1 MIRILPPLLATSLSL
16 CGAPLCR
23 GADPVPGSDA
33 IDALV
38 VESMRAWNVPG
49 AAVVVVKGDRV
60 VVLKGYGIRAVGLF
74 GPMTPDTVFP
84 LASCTKAFTTTLM
97 AMLVDEGVIGWDD
110 RVRDHLPGFHLSDP
124 NADALVTLRDIVS
137 HRTGVS
143 GHDLLWY
150 HSPWGLN
157 EVIRRAAYLPLDKP
171 FRGAFQY
178 SSIMVAAAGRAV
190 ENRTGKPWQ
199 DLVRERITEPLGMKA
214 VTFTTTDPA
223 FKRAE
228 LPCGYRK
235 TADGKLERMPCYES
249 TEPNPAGSI
258 NVTARDMVPWLRFHL
273 TNGVHQGKR
282 LVSAANV
289 NETKTPHVALR
300 MDESLLRMN
309 PDTVQMTYGMGW
321 LIYDYRGKKVF
332 AHGGKIDGFRTQ
344 VTLLPDEGIGIA
356 LFHNV
361 HDINMNQ
368 SLGNLIV
375 DHLLGLPRKDW
386 NGIFLAAAK
395 AEAAEKSAALANR
408 AKARRAGVA
417 PSLPLAGFAGTYE
430 DAAYGTGRI
439 TSADENLTW
448 EWSTFRCPLEH
459 WEGDVFRVR
468 DGFFTDQL
476 VEFRVRNGKPD
487 ALRFVARVFDR
498 KE

>member
-1 MIRILPPLLATSLSL
+1 
-16 CGAPLCR
+16 
-23 GADPVPGSDA
+23 
-33 IDALV
+33 
-38 VESMRAWNVPG
+38 MRAWNVPG
-49 AAVVVVKGDRV
+49 AAVVVLKGDRV
-60 VVLKGYGIRAVGLF
+60 LVLKGYGIRQF
-74 GPMTPDTVFP
+74 SDSGPMTPDTVFP

-150 HSPWGLN
+150 HSPWNLN
-157 EVIRRAAYLPLDKP
+157 EVLRRSAYLPLDKP

-178 SSIMVAAAGRAV
+178 SSIMVAAAGKAV
-190 ENRTGKPWQ
+190 ANRTGKPWQ
-199 DLVRERITEPLGMKA
+199 DLVRERIIDPLGMKS
-214 VTFTTTDPA
+214 VTFSTTDPA
-223 FKRAE
+223 FKSAE

-235 TADGKLERMPCYES
+235 TAAGKLERMPRYES
-249 TEPNPAGSI
+249 SEPNPAGSI

-273 TNGVHQGKR
+273 ANGVHQGTR
-282 LVSAANV
+282 LVSAANL

-368 SLGNLIV
+368 ALGNLIV
-375 DHLLGLPRKDW
+375 DHILGRPKKDW

-395 AEAAEKSAALANR
+395 AETDEKAAALTKR
-408 AKARRAGVA
+408 AAARRADLQ
-417 PSLPLAGFAGTYE
+417 PTLPIAGFAGEYE
-430 DAAYGTGRI
+430 DAAYGLGRI
-439 TSADENLTW
+439 TCTDQNLAW
-448 EWSTFRCPLEH
+448 EWGSFKCPLEH

-468 DGFFTDQL
+468 DGFFADQL

-487 ALRFVARVFDR
+487 ALRFVTRVFAR